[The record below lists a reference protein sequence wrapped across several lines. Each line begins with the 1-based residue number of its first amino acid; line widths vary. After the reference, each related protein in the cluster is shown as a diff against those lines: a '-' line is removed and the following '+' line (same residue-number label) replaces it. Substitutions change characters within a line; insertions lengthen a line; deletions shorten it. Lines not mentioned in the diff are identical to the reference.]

1 MKISLSRQN
10 NHWLSQ
16 TRSSL
21 LKFIVL
27 STANGVL
34 FCEICLQS
42 AAHIRT
48 TIQDLFILFLLKKP
62 ILDPRSPIQISSK
75 PRSFFLIKIVL
86 FFDHLSNHSFQSNQ
100 HFQAIEFVD
109 RPREGGGSSL

>member
-1 MKISLSRQN
+1 MSCSSLSLDHSH
-10 NHWLSQ
+10 HWDKAFHFPG
-16 TRSSL
+16 
-21 LKFIVL
+21 KFHFLVKIITDSVRLGVVYLDSVL

-34 FCEICLQS
+34 FCEICQQS

-86 FFDHLSNHSFQSNQ
+86 FSTT
-100 HFQAIEFVD
+100 
-109 RPREGGGSSL
+109 